1 MVTRTYKFLSYDK
14 TRCFGNGCLS
24 KATCSRYKQI
34 EMDREADDGTERR
47 LSYIATGIDKESDTC
62 SIRIEE

>member
-14 TRCFGNGCLS
+14 TRCFGDGCLS
-24 KATCSRYKQI
+24 KSTCSRYKQI
-34 EMDREADDGTERR
+34 ELDKEDDTERR
-47 LSYIATGIDKESDTC
+47 ISYIATGIDKESDTC